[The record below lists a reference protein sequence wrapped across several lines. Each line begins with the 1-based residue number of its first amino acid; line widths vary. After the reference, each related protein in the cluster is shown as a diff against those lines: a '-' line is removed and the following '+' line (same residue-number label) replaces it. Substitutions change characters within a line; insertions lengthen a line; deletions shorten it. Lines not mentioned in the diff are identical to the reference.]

1 MSLFPFFFFLFVN
14 TCLESWNLRI
24 RYMMVSKSI
33 ATRSCSVAT
42 STRINRQLLLR
53 RTYSTSSY
61 GTFSHYSRESYSLQA
76 SGISLGF
83 MAMADIQFNLSD
95 LTRLRTLIVQVIFV
109 ILEIRYTYYSIEARV
124 LPFLFAP
131 TSCPVSLHNYSYE
144 S

>member
-1 MSLFPFFFFLFVN
+1 
-14 TCLESWNLRI
+14 
-24 RYMMVSKSI
+24 MMVSKSI

-61 GTFSHYSRESYSLQA
+61 GTFSYYSRESYSLQA